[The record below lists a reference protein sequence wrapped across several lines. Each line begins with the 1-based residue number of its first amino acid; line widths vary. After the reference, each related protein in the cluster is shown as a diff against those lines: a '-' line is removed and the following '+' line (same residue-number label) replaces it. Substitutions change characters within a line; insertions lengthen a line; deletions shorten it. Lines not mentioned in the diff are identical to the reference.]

1 MGENDFGCVSFEIL
15 WVTFKF
21 STAKVCVVG
30 VYGPIEGDNKEKG
43 EILERLRQG
52 CRQIRLCV
60 LGDLNGWGW
69 RQLRVIITGEFGVP
83 GENDNG

>member
-1 MGENDFGCVSFEIL
+1 MNSINASVQDMGRVRKGVTLLMSNKLHSGENDFGCVSFEIL

-52 CRQIRLCV
+52 CR
-60 LGDLNGWGW
+60 
-69 RQLRVIITGEFGVP
+69 
-83 GENDNG
+83 